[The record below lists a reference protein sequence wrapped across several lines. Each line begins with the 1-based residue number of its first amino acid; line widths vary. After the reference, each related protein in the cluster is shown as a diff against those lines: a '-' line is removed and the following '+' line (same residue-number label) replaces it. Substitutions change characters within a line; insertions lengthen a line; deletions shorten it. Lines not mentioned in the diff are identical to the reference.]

1 VNKNVKLEICLD
13 SAESA
18 VISQENGADRV
29 ELCDNLLQ
37 GGTTPSTGVL
47 RVTRKN
53 IEIGLQV
60 IIRPRGGDFLYSK
73 YEYEAMKEDIKIAGE
88 EGADGVVFGILSS
101 DGTIDV
107 ERNAELVSYAHPMN
121 CTFHRA
127 FDVVRDSSAALEE
140 VIELGFD
147 RILTSGQEATV
158 LEGAPR
164 IIELIQQAG
173 DRIIIMPGNG
183 ITSKNIERISDLIGA
198 QEYHVAVDHVRE
210 SGMSYRPGGVYM
222 GGFLRPPEFL
232 NTYTDPVQVHAI
244 KNLI

>member
-1 VNKNVKLEICLD
+1 MNKNVKLEICLD

-18 VISQENGADRV
+18 VIAQENGADRV
-29 ELCDNLLQ
+29 ELCDNLFQ

-60 IIRPRGGDFLYSK
+60 IIRPRGGDFLYSH
-73 YEYEAMKEDIKIAGE
+73 YEFEAMKEDIKISKE
-88 EGADGVVFGILSS
+88 EGADGVVFGILSA

-127 FDVVRDSSAALEE
+127 FDVVRDHSSALEK
-140 VIELGFD
+140 VIELGFN

-164 IIELIQQAG
+164 IVELIRQAG
-173 DRIIIMPGNG
+173 NRITIMPGNG
-183 ITSKNIERISDLIGA
+183 ITPRNIERIIDLIGA
-198 QEYHVAVDHVRE
+198 REYHVAVDHARE
-210 SGMSYRPGGVYM
+210 SGMSFRPGGVYM
-222 GGFLRPPEFL
+222 GGLLRPPEFL
-232 NTYTDPVQVHAI
+232 NTYTDPVQVQVI
-244 KNLI
+244 KNLM